1 MGTNSTI
8 SKVSRDNKEG
18 FLGKISHKMMNV
30 QRFFINSFSENFSQ
44 NSIDIILG
52 KHVQSQFSS
61 EMRNFVEVEMQ
72 KRQDDYTDLKTL
84 NLFTGTWNLGG
95 VKPYSTV
102 DISSWL
108 FPIQESFIPDIVVL
122 GF

>member
-1 MGTNSTI
+1 LNQI
-8 SKVSRDNKEG
+8 
-18 FLGKISHKMMNV
+18 
-30 QRFFINSFSENFSQ
+30 
-44 NSIDIILG
+44 
-52 KHVQSQFSS
+52 
-61 EMRNFVEVEMQ
+61 
-72 KRQDDYTDLKTL
+72 

-95 VKPYSTV
+95 VRPYSTV